1 MRNVIMQG
9 TGAYIPG
16 NKVYNSELDEHFEAM
31 GLSAHNLMEHLGRR
45 KRYFISEG

>member
-9 TGAYIPG
+9 TGAYIPD

-31 GLSAHNLMEHLGRR
+31 GLNAHNLMEHLGRR
-45 KRYFISEG
+45 KRYF